1 MTEYDNWLDKI
12 DHDQAEADYKSEQIE
27 MHSINKA
34 EEMAEWPLCESGKAA
49 VLDRI
54 AGLEWNDAQS
64 KQFETLLTR
73 IAFGQPIGPSDC
85 SLLLSRE
92 HVVHALARDLIKEK

>member
-12 DHDQAEADYKSEQIE
+12 DHAQAESDYKSEQIE
-27 MHSINKA
+27 MHSTSKA
-34 EEMAEWPLCESGKAA
+34 EKVAEWPLCESGKAA

-54 AGLEWNDAQS
+54 ACLEWNDAQS
-64 KQFETLLTR
+64 KQFETLLSR
-73 IAFGQPIGPSDC
+73 IAFGQPVGPSDC

-92 HVVHALARDLIKEK
+92 HIVHALARELIKNK